1 MSGTKEKTTGKQST
15 KGRAGKVPAP
25 EVAQTDAPDL
35 PGADLPGAERSVT
48 LPGHYLAVGSS
59 PVSVTPGDAGA
70 PQPSDDVITLTGDS
84 VSITG
89 PAVSI
94 SADWINGVQGELNAA
109 LTPEGLASG
118 AESSNLNMNVTSL
131 PDTDDVQVLEVR
143 ARSERGFFRCGRF
156 WPREPVHVFVSDDP
170 DGDNEANALEGDVV
184 VECFISH
191 ETAERLKAE
200 PHLVVTVV
208 PVLQTVAEKS

>member
-1 MSGTKEKTTGKQST
+1 MSGTKEKTTGKQGA
-15 KGRAGKVPAP
+15 KGRAGTVPAP

-35 PGADLPGAERSVT
+35 PGTERSVT
-48 LPGHYLAVGSS
+48 LPGHYVAVGAS
-59 PVSVTPGDAGA
+59 PVSVTPGTV
-70 PQPSDDVITLTGDS
+70 DV
-84 VSITG
+84 
-89 PAVSI
+89 
-94 SADWINGVQGELNAA
+94 A
-109 LTPEGLASG
+109 LTPEGLVAGGGS
-118 AESSNLNMNVTSL
+118 ENLITV
-131 PDTDDVQVLEVR
+131 PPATDDVVVLEVR
-143 ARSERGFFRCGRF
+143 ARHERGFWRCGRL

>member
-1 MSGTKEKTTGKQST
+1 MSGTKEKATGKQNI
-15 KGRAGKVPAP
+15 KGRAGKVSAQ
-25 EVAQTDAPDL
+25 EVAQADAS
-35 PGADLPGAERSVT
+35 DLPGAERSVT
-48 LPGHYLAVGSS
+48 LPGHYVAVGSS
-59 PVSVTPGDAGA
+59 PVSVTPGVV
-70 PQPSDDVITLTGDS
+70 DV
-84 VSITG
+84 
-89 PAVSI
+89 
-94 SADWINGVQGELNAA
+94 A

-200 PHLVVTVV
+200 PHLVVAVV

>member
-1 MSGTKEKTTGKQST
+1 MSGTKEKATGKQSV

-25 EVAQTDAPDL
+25 EVAQADA
-35 PGADLPGAERSVT
+35 ADLPGAERSVT
-48 LPGHYLAVGSS
+48 LPGHYVAVGSS
-59 PVSVTPGDAGA
+59 PVSVTQGDAGA

-94 SADWINGVQGELNAA
+94 SAKWVNGVQGELNAA
-109 LTPEGLASG
+109 LTPEGLAAGGGS
-118 AESSNLNMNVTSL
+118 ENLITVI
-131 PDTDDVQVLEVR
+131 PATDDVEVLEVR
-143 ARSERGFFRCGRF
+143 ARHERGFWRCGRF

-170 DGDNEANALEGDVV
+170 DGDNEVNALEGDVV

-200 PHLVVTVV
+200 PHLVVAVV
-208 PVLQTVAEKS
+208 PVLQVAEKG